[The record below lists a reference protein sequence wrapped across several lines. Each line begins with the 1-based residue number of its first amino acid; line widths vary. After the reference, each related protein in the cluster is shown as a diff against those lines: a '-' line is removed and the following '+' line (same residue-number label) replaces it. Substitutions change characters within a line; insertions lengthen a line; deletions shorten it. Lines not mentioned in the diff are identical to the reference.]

1 MGSLKED
8 HPRNM
13 MMFRPGGSFTSLR
26 MLPSTLAT
34 AWKTFSS
41 TETGCVTII
50 INRSIKTVPCIII
63 SIISLSK
70 CMIVIQICCSIYDI
84 VDKQDHPTLHLH
96 LARYHLPPPPHCH
109 HFHHHQCHHHH
120 CHHPHNHDDG
130 QGGRWWERERVA
142 KVNLKSQTADFP
154 LQVKPVRL
162 LIKYYHHGDH
172 IVSYWS
178 YYCHNHTIYIWE

>member
-50 INRSIKTVPCIII
+50 LYI
-63 SIISLSK
+63 SINTIP
-70 CMIVIQICCSIYDI
+70 SIFI
-84 VDKQDHPTLHLH
+84 R
-96 LARYHLPPPPHCH
+96 ASASA
-109 HFHHHQCHHHH
+109 
-120 CHHPHNHDDG
+120 N
-130 QGGRWWERERVA
+130 A
-142 KVNLKSQTADFP
+142 
-154 LQVKPVRL
+154 
-162 LIKYYHHGDH
+162 
-172 IVSYWS
+172 
-178 YYCHNHTIYIWE
+178 